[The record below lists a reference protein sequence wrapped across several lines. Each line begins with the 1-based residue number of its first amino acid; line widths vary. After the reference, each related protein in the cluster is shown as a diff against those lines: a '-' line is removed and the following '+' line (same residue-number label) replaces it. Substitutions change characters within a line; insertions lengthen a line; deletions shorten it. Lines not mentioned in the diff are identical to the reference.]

1 MITSMQIVPLS
12 LSPFHSSLSLEFYS
26 WVSGGDLDIFFEMSR
41 SYLNSKTDSAICTN
55 PHLTS
60 LSWSKALDM
69 LCFSFFHSFSPTSP
83 CPIPA
88 PLGLLLEPVLWP
100 NQGGHTVPK
109 HWSLL
114 CYACNIWE
122 GTLSQLY
129 FVSDSLNV
137 SQLHIFSE
145 SEDGSK
151 YPLSPVSQQP
161 VLPKPGH
168 RQCATLLLWR
178 GSVPEGQVGGFFS
191 ASASLEMCVKGEGVL
206 WSS

>member
-1 MITSMQIVPLS
+1 MATWTFSLKCLEVISTLRQTLPSVQTPILLPCLGQRLLTCFASLSFIPFHQRPPVLS
-12 LSPFHSSLSLEFYS
+12 LLP
-26 WVSGGDLDIFFEMSR
+26 
-41 SYLNSKTDSAICTN
+41 SA
-55 PHLTS
+55 
-60 LSWSKALDM
+60 
-69 LCFSFFHSFSPTSP
+69 
-83 CPIPA
+83 
-88 PLGLLLEPVLWP
+88 LLLEPVLWP

-129 FVSDSLNV
+129 FFSDSLNV

-161 VLPKPGH
+161 VLPKPSH
-168 RQCATLLLWR
+168 RQCATLLLCR

-206 WSS
+206 